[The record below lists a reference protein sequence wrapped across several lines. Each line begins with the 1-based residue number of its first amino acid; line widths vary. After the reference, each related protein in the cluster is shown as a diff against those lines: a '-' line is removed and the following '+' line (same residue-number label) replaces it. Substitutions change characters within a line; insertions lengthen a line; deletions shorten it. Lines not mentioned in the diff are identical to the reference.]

1 MKIIKTV
8 ILAVSVAT
16 MAFAS
21 SRAEEANAERRNARE
36 AAAKMTME
44 ERKHKL
50 EELKLAIQNQ
60 RKPIVGKIVKDN
72 FVDSKFFRRLKDGNL
87 SPSTPLKEWVANSS
101 TNDVCVMVCTD
112 SVQYKLESAVLAFRE
127 FRFSSDGR
135 LLSISPVKEI
145 RQDGWNPAH
154 NHE

>member
-1 MKIIKTV
+1 MKTIKA
-8 ILAVSVAT
+8 ISISVSMTLMIFSASYAEVAN
-16 MAFAS
+16 S
-21 SRAEEANAERRNARE
+21 ERQARE
-36 AAAKMTME
+36 AASTMTLE
-44 ERKHKL
+44 ERKREL
-50 EELKLAIQNQ
+50 EKLKLAIQNQ
-60 RKPIVGKIVKDN
+60 RRPIIEKIEDN
-72 FVDSKFFRRLKDGNL
+72 FVDSKFFQRLKDGNL

-112 SVQYKLESAVLAFRE
+112 SVQYKLESVVLAFRE

-145 RQDGWNPAH
+145 RRDGWNPAH

>member
-1 MKIIKTV
+1 MKIIKAISISASMTLM
-8 ILAVSVAT
+8 IFAASYAEVANSEQCVRET
-16 MAFAS
+16 AS
-21 SRAEEANAERRNARE
+21 
-36 AAAKMTME
+36 KMTVE
-44 ERKHKL
+44 ERKHEL
-50 EELKLAIQNQ
+50 EKLKLAIQNQ
-60 RKPIVGKIVKDN
+60 RRPIVEKIEDN

-87 SPSTPLKEWVANSS
+87 SLSTPLKEWEANSS

-112 SVQYKLESAVLAFRE
+112 SVQYKFESVVLAFRE

-145 RQDGWNPAH
+145 RRDGWNPAH

>member
-1 MKIIKTV
+1 MKTIKAISISASMTLM
-8 ILAVSVAT
+8 IFAASYAEVAN
-16 MAFAS
+16 S
-21 SRAEEANAERRNARE
+21 ERCVRE

-44 ERKHKL
+44 ERKHELEKL
-50 EELKLAIQNQ
+50 RLAIQNQ
-60 RKPIVGKIVKDN
+60 RQKIEDN

-87 SPSTPLKEWVANSS
+87 SPSTPLKEWEANSS

-112 SVQYKLESAVLAFRE
+112 SVQYKFESVVLAFRE